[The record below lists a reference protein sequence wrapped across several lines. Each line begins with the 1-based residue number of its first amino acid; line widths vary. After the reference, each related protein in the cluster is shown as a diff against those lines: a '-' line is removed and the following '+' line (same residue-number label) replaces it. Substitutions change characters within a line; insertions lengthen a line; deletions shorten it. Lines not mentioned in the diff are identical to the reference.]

1 MNRKRFFGLVL
12 FALATVALVAYR
24 AYFFGL
30 PTYLNVAFV
39 VLLVYIILSFLG
51 ETFIRVPL
59 AEKYR
64 LIESDFEPKVTIVI
78 PVLNEAD
85 DILTTVN
92 SALSSN
98 YPKEKLEVIAVDD
111 GSTDGT
117 TEILDSIRAENLR
130 VIHFPKNKGKRE
142 ALYAAFKLATGEIV
156 VTIDSDTVIDPNCV
170 MNIVSPF
177 SNPEIGGVCGHV
189 DVINENKNILTRMQA
204 ALYFVAFYIT
214 RKSESLYNTV
224 VCISGCAAAYR
235 LSAINGLIDEWKN
248 QKFLGAKCR
257 DSEDRGLTTMLLR
270 SGFSTVYTSKAITST
285 YVPEKFTKYV
295 KQQIRW
301 RRGFLREAILG
312 SKFMYQRRMGASIF
326 FYANN
331 FAIILS
337 PFVTIIWVFVLPV
350 FFGWGLIGIYL
361 VGAALTALG
370 ISIYCKSGR
379 ANYSITS
386 MLLWSVFNLITNPL
400 ISLYAYLTVRRGTWL
415 TR

>member
-1 MNRKRFFGLVL
+1 
-12 FALATVALVAYR
+12 
-24 AYFFGL
+24 
-30 PTYLNVAFV
+30 
-39 VLLVYIILSFLG
+39 
-51 ETFIRVPL
+51 
-59 AEKYR
+59 
-64 LIESDFEPKVTIVI
+64 
-78 PVLNEAD
+78 
-85 DILTTVN
+85 
-92 SALSSN
+92 
-98 YPKEKLEVIAVDD
+98 
-111 GSTDGT
+111 
-117 TEILDSIRAENLR
+117 
-130 VIHFPKNKGKRE
+130 
-142 ALYAAFKLATGEIV
+142 
-156 VTIDSDTVIDPNCV
+156 
-170 MNIVSPF
+170 
-177 SNPEIGGVCGHV
+177 
-189 DVINENKNILTRMQA
+189 
-204 ALYFVAFYIT
+204 
-214 RKSESLYNTV
+214 
-224 VCISGCAAAYR
+224 
-235 LSAINGLIDEWKN
+235 
-248 QKFLGAKCR
+248 
-257 DSEDRGLTTMLLR
+257 MLLR
-270 SGFSTVYTSKAITST
+270 SGFSTVYTSKATTST

-331 FAIILS
+331 FATILS